1 VLNEEWGFGWGN
13 TKIQIV
19 YDHVRRKL
27 INVTMMPGLH
37 KQIALQFQGES
48 LAEPYNGEYS
58 KSEV

>member
-1 VLNEEWGFGWGN
+1 MGFGWGN